1 MRYLYMINIII
12 YVIMENLLLDPIDS
26 EFFLSS
32 PDNESVSNEPNNT
45 TPKVIFIVPY
55 RDREQQL
62 LFFQRQMQYIL
73 EDYNENECKIIISHQ
88 YDKRSFNCG
97 AMKNI
102 GFLIAKQLY
111 PTTYQD
117 ITLVFN
123 DVDTMP
129 FNKNF
134 LQFETKRGIVKHFY
148 GFKHTLGGIVSI
160 NAKDFEQ
167 INGFPNFWAWGY
179 EDNLFYER
187 VKQNRLAIDRNQFYP
202 FADKNILHFYD
213 GYLKQVNK
221 KEFDRYVQQ
230 TKEGIHSI
238 HRLHYVFNDTT
249 NTYDIDSFET
259 GTHEDSRATKI
270 HDLHNGT
277 TPYNNIRSGRG
288 ATMSLL
294 RL

>member
-1 MRYLYMINIII
+1 MRYLKANIIKK
-12 YVIMENLLLDPIDS
+12 YNIMENSFVDKLNDD
-26 EFFLSS
+26 FYLSS
-32 PDNESVSNEPNNT
+32 YTDINLEET
-45 TPKVIFIVPY
+45 TSHTPRIVFIIPY

-73 EDYNENECKIIISHQ
+73 EDYDENDCKIIIVHQ
-88 YDKRSFNCG
+88 FDKRSFNCG

-102 GFLIAKQLY
+102 GFLITKQLY
-111 PTTYQD
+111 PNSYEN
-117 ITLVFN
+117 ITLIFN

-134 LQFETKRGIVKHFY
+134 LNFETKRGIVKHYY

-160 NAKDFEQ
+160 NAMDFEQ

-187 VKQNRLAIDRNQFYP
+187 VKQARIAIDRTQFYP

-238 HRLHYVFNDTT
+238 HRLHYVFNDET
-249 NTYDIDSFET
+249 NTYDVDSFET
-259 GTHEDSRATKI
+259 GTHEDQKVTKT

-277 TPYNNIRSGRG
+277 SPYNHIRSGRG
-288 ATMSLL
+288 ATMSLFKL
-294 RL
+294 

>member
-1 MRYLYMINIII
+1 MRYLHTINMIN
-12 YVIMENLLLDPIDS
+12 YFIMENLFIDPKDS

-32 PDNESVSNEPNNT
+32 PNNECVENETNI
-45 TPKVIFIVPY
+45 TPKLIFIVPY

-73 EDYNENECKIIISHQ
+73 EDYDENECKIIISHQ
-88 YDKRSFNCG
+88 YDQRSFNCG

-111 PTTYQD
+111 PTTYQN

-129 FNKNF
+129 INKNF
-134 LQFETKRGIVKHFY
+134 IQFETQKGVVKHFY

-187 VKQNRLAIDRNQFYP
+187 VKLNRLIICCHLQQLLNEP
-202 FADKNILHFYD
+202 FPLFSTSPISILRKH
-213 GYLKQVNK
+213 VSMHP
-221 KEFDRYVQQ
+221 
-230 TKEGIHSI
+230 IS
-238 HRLHYVFNDTT
+238 
-249 NTYDIDSFET
+249 
-259 GTHEDSRATKI
+259 
-270 HDLHNGT
+270 
-277 TPYNNIRSGRG
+277 
-288 ATMSLL
+288 
-294 RL
+294 

>member
-1 MRYLYMINIII
+1 
-12 YVIMENLLLDPIDS
+12 MEKLFVDKLEDD
-26 EFFLSS
+26 FYLSS
-32 PDNESVSNEPNNT
+32 YTDGNLEVKTND
-45 TPKVIFIVPY
+45 TPKVVFIVPY

-73 EDYNENECKIIISHQ
+73 EDYDENQCKIIIAHQ
-88 YDKRSFNCG
+88 HDKRSFNCG

-102 GFLIAKQLY
+102 GFLIVKQLY
-111 PTTYQD
+111 PNTYQD

-134 LQFETKRGIVKHFY
+134 LDFETKYGTVKHYY
-148 GFKHTLGGIVSI
+148 GFKHTLGGIFSI
-160 NAKDFEQ
+160 NAKDFER

-187 VKQNRLAIDRNQFYP
+187 VKQARIAIDRSQFYP

-238 HRLHYVFNDTT
+238 HRLHYVFNDET
-249 NTYDIDSFET
+249 NIYDIHSFET
-259 GTHEDSRATKI
+259 GTHEDSRATKT

-277 TPYNNIRSGRG
+277 SPYNHIRSTRG
-288 ATMSLL
+288 ATMSLMKL
-294 RL
+294 